1 MLNPVPVVLNVRQ
14 SFWFTLAVA
23 LLAPLTSAFAQPA
36 QPTFNLDDLGVAVEE
51 WARENLDENV
61 LAALG
66 GADRK
71 RTDYL
76 FKEFTSRLQSENVY
90 DLAPLMDTATTLLPV
105 LEGLEEAKP
114 YASWLRTHL
123 DYLLVSDELKR
134 TAPSPQPGQT
144 SPNPP
149 ADAQRTVWDQ
159 QLAKR
164 PLPARAKTHV
174 PRLKP
179 IFSAQ
184 GTPPALVWLAE
195 VESSFDPGARSPAGA
210 VGMFQFMAPTAR
222 AQGLSLSP
230 RDERL
235 DPDKSARAAAKYL
248 RYLYGRFGD
257 WRLALAAY
265 NAGET
270 RVHNL
275 LTRYKTRSYSV
286 ISTRLPAE
294 TQLYVPKIEATVGKR
309 EGVTLASLRLP
320 PS

>member
-1 MLNPVPVVLNVRQ
+1 VLNVRQ
-14 SFWFTLAVA
+14 SFRFALAIA
-23 LLAPLTSAFAQPA
+23 LLAQVRPAFAQPA
-36 QPTFNLDDLGVAVEE
+36 QTTFSLDDLDVAAEQ

-66 GADRK
+66 GVDRK
-71 RTDYL
+71 QTDYL
-76 FKEFTSRLQSENVY
+76 FKEFTRRLQNESVY
-90 DLAPLMDTATTLLPV
+90 DLAPLTDTATALLPV
-105 LEGLEEAKP
+105 LEGYEETKP

-134 TAPSPQPGQT
+134 TAPAPRPGQP

-159 QLAKR
+159 QLDKR
-164 PLPARAKTHV
+164 PLPARAQTYV

-195 VESSFDPGARSPAGA
+195 VESSFDPKARSPAGA
-210 VGMFQFMAPTAR
+210 MGMFQFMASTAR

-275 LTRYKTRSYSV
+275 LTRYKTRSYSA

-294 TQLYVPKIEATVGKR
+294 TQMYVPKVEATVGKR
-309 EGVTLASLRLP
+309 EGVTLASLRP
-320 PS
+320 PAG

>member
-1 MLNPVPVVLNVRQ
+1 VLNVRQ
-14 SFWFTLAVA
+14 SFWFAVAVA
-23 LLAPLTSAFAQPA
+23 LLVPVTSAFAQPA
-36 QPTFNLDDLGVAVEE
+36 QTAFSIEDLGVAVEE
-51 WARENLDENV
+51 WARENLDGNV

-66 GADRK
+66 GVDRK
-71 RTDYL
+71 RADYV
-76 FKEFTSRLQSENVY
+76 FREFTRRLQNEDVY
-90 DLAPLMDTATTLLPV
+90 DLAPLKDTTTALLPV
-105 LEGLEEAKP
+105 LEGFEETKP

-123 DYLLVSDELKR
+123 DYVLVSDELKR
-134 TAPSPQPGQT
+134 TAPASRPGQ
-144 SPNPP
+144 SIPNPP

-159 QLAKR
+159 HLDKR
-164 PLPARAKTHV
+164 PLPARAQTYV
-174 PRLKP
+174 GRLKP

-195 VESSFDPGARSPAGA
+195 VESSFDPNARSPAGA

-257 WRLALAAY
+257 WRLTLAAY

-294 TQLYVPKIEATVGKR
+294 TQMYVPKIEATVGKR

-320 PS
+320 TS

>member
-1 MLNPVPVVLNVRQ
+1 MLNVRQ
-14 SFWFTLAVA
+14 PFWFALAAA
-23 LLAPLTSAFAQPA
+23 LLAPITSSAQPA
-36 QPTFNLDDLGVAVEE
+36 QATFSLDDLGVAVEE
-51 WARENLDENV
+51 WARENVDENV

-66 GADRK
+66 GVDRK

-76 FKEFTSRLQSENVY
+76 FREFTRRLQNEDVY
-90 DLAPLMDTATTLLPV
+90 DLAPLKDTATALLPV
-105 LEGLEEAKP
+105 LEGFDEAKP

-123 DYLLVSDELKR
+123 DYLLVSDALKR
-134 TAPSPQPGQT
+134 TAPASRSGQPI
-144 SPNPP
+144 PNPP

-159 QLAKR
+159 QLDKR
-164 PLPARAKTHV
+164 PLPVRAQTYV
-174 PRLKP
+174 SRLKP

-184 GTPPALVWLAE
+184 GAPAALVWLAE

-230 RDERL
+230 HDERL
-235 DPDKSARAAAKYL
+235 DPDRSARAAAKYL

-294 TQLYVPKIEATVGKR
+294 TKMYVPKIAATLGKR

-320 PS
+320 TG

>member
-1 MLNPVPVVLNVRQ
+1 MLNVRGF
-14 SFWFTLAVA
+14 FWFVLAVGLLVPAASA
-23 LLAPLTSAFAQPA
+23 LAQA
-36 QPTFNLDDLGVAVEE
+36 GPTTLNLDELGAAVEQ
-51 WARENLDENV
+51 WARENLDTDA

-76 FKEFTSRLQSENVY
+76 FKEFTLRLQNENVY
-90 DLAPLMDTATTLLPV
+90 DLAPLKDTATALLPV
-105 LEGLEEAKP
+105 LEGFEETKS

-134 TAPSPQPGQT
+134 TAPAPRPGQP

-159 QLAKR
+159 QLDKR
-164 PLPARAKTHV
+164 PLPVRAQTYV
-174 PRLKP
+174 SRLKP

-184 GTPPALVWLAE
+184 GAPAALVWLAE

-230 RDERL
+230 HDERL
-235 DPDKSARAAAKYL
+235 DPDRSARAAAKYL

-294 TQLYVPKIEATVGKR
+294 TQMYVPKIEATLGKR

-320 PS
+320 TG

>member
-1 MLNPVPVVLNVRQ
+1 MRR
-14 SFWFTLAVA
+14 SFWFAAV
-23 LLAPLTSAFAQPA
+23 LLAPITSVFAQPA
-36 QPTFNLDDLGVAVEE
+36 QTTFSLDDFGVAVEE

-66 GADRK
+66 GIDRQ

-76 FKEFTSRLQSENVY
+76 FREFTRRLRDENVY
-90 DLAPLMDTATTLLPV
+90 DLAPLKDTATALLPV
-105 LEGLEEAKP
+105 LEGFEETKP
-114 YASWLRTHL
+114 YASWLATHL

-134 TAPSPQPGQT
+134 TAPPPRSGQP

-149 ADAQRTVWDQ
+149 SDKQRTVWDQ
-159 QLAKR
+159 QLDKR
-164 PLPARAKTHV
+164 PLPARAQTYV

-184 GTPPALVWLAE
+184 GAPPALVWLAE
-195 VESSFDPGARSPAGA
+195 VESSFDPSARSPAGA
-210 VGMFQFMAPTAR
+210 LGMFQFMAPTAR

-275 LTRYKTRSYSV
+275 LARYKTRSYSV

-294 TQLYVPKIEATVGKR
+294 TQMYVPKIEATVGKR

-320 PS
+320 TG